1 MASLDQLIELAERH
15 VLEGRRIVAAQRE
28 RIASGQADGESAQQ
42 LLLSFE
48 QSLEIFEQDLARLL
62 AQRDGIQER

>member
-1 MASLDQLIELAERH
+1 MASLDQLIELAEPH
-15 VLEGRRIVAAQRE
+15 ALEGRRIVATQRE